1 MSELTTNA
9 ARNAKEQAFLYDL
22 YFIPQWRE
30 MFDRFVDEEVKLPQE
45 GKLLDAEC
53 GTGAYA
59 VDLSLRISQ
68 DIEVVGVDP
77 SEEKLALAR
86 GKADIKK
93 AKQVSFQQGW
103 LHATGLPDDEFD
115 WIVADASLKEAD
127 DLADILT
134 ELHRVAKP
142 GATIIVKLTTR
153 GSFDEFISVFWET
166 LFELDLTE
174 HSADLEALSTMRL
187 TAAEAEAL
195 AKNAKL
201 KNVRSLTRKEQ
212 FSFGSG
218 AEFLAAPLI
227 ETNFLADWLAVLPD
241 DTTREEVLQEL
252 PEVID
257 RAREQLNFEVSLKAT
272 LLIAQK

>member
-1 MSELTTNA
+1 MAKPQTQTT
-9 ARNAKEQAFLYDL
+9 AKEQAFLYDL
-22 YFIPQWRE
+22 YLVPQWRE
-30 MFDRFVDEEVKLPQE
+30 VFDRFVDEEVKLPE
-45 GKLLDAEC
+45 KGKLLDAEC

-59 VDLSLRISQ
+59 VDLSLRISK

-86 GKADIKK
+86 GKAEIKK
-93 AKQVSFQQGW
+93 SQQVSFQQGW
-103 LHATGLPDDEFD
+103 LHALGLPDEEFD
-115 WIVADASLKEAD
+115 WIVADASLTPAE
-127 DLADILT
+127 DLADILV
-134 ELHRVAKP
+134 ELRRVAKP
-142 GATIIVKLTTR
+142 GAPIIVKLATR

-174 HSADLEALSTMRL
+174 YSPELETLSTARL

-195 AKNAKL
+195 AKDAKL
-201 KNVRSLTRKEQ
+201 KTVRSLTRKEQ
-212 FSFGSG
+212 LTYASG

-227 ETNFLADWLAVLPD
+227 EAAFLDDWLAVLPD
-241 DTTREEVLQEL
+241 DETRALVLHKL

-257 RAREQLNFEVSLKAT
+257 RARQPLDFDVSVKAT

>member
-1 MSELTTNA
+1 MAKPQTQTT
-9 ARNAKEQAFLYDL
+9 AKEQAFLYDL
-22 YFIPQWRE
+22 YLAPQWRE
-30 MFDRFVDEEVKLPQE
+30 VFDRLVDEEVKLPE
-45 GKLLDAEC
+45 KGKLLDAEC

-59 VDLSLRISQ
+59 VDLSLRISK

-86 GKADIKK
+86 GKAEIKK
-93 AKQVSFQQGW
+93 SQQVSFQQGW
-103 LHATGLPDDEFD
+103 LHALGLPDEEFD
-115 WIVADASLKEAD
+115 WIIADASLTPSE
-127 DLADILT
+127 DLADILA
-134 ELHRVAKP
+134 ELRRVAKP
-142 GATIIVKLTTR
+142 GAPIIVKLATR

-174 HSADLEALSTMRL
+174 YSAELETLSTARL

-195 AKNAKL
+195 AKDAKL
-201 KNVRSLTRKEQ
+201 KNVRSVTRKER
-212 FSFGSG
+212 FDYTSG

-227 ETNFLADWLAVLPD
+227 EAAFLQDWLAVLPD
-241 DTTREEVLQEL
+241 DETRAMVLDKL

-257 RAREQLNFEVSLKAT
+257 RARQPLDFDVSVKAT

>member
-1 MSELTTNA
+1 MAKAQTQTS
-9 ARNAKEQAFLYDL
+9 AKEQAFLYDL
-22 YFIPQWRE
+22 YLAPQWRE
-30 MFDRFVDEEVKLPQE
+30 VFDRFVDEEVKLPE
-45 GKLLDAEC
+45 KGKLLDAEC
-53 GTGAYA
+53 GTGAYV

-77 SEEKLALAR
+77 SEEKLMLAR

-103 LHATGLPDDEFD
+103 LHALGLPDEEFD
-115 WIVADASLKEAD
+115 WIIADASLTPSE
-127 DLADILT
+127 DLADILA
-134 ELHRVAKP
+134 ELRRVAKP
-142 GATIIVKLTTR
+142 GAPIIVKLATR

-174 HSADLEALSTMRL
+174 YSAEVETLSTARL

-195 AKNAKL
+195 AKDAKL
-201 KNVRSLTRKEQ
+201 KNVRSITRKER
-212 FSFGSG
+212 FDYASG

-227 ETNFLADWLAVLPD
+227 EAAFLDDWLDILPD
-241 DTTREEVLQEL
+241 DETRELVLNKL

-257 RAREQLNFEVSLKAT
+257 RARQPLDFDVSLKAT
-272 LLIAQK
+272 LLLAQK

>member
-1 MSELTTNA
+1 MAEPHLQTT
-9 ARNAKEQAFLYDL
+9 AKEQAFLYDL
-22 YFIPQWRE
+22 YVVPQWRE
-30 MFDRFVDEEVKLPQE
+30 VFDRFVDEEIKLPEQ

-53 GTGAYA
+53 GTGSYA
-59 VDLSLRISQ
+59 VDLSLRISK

-103 LHATGLPDDEFD
+103 LHALGLPDEEFD
-115 WIVADASLKEAD
+115 WVIADASLKEAD

-134 ELHRVAKP
+134 ELRRVAKP
-142 GATIIVKLTTR
+142 GAPIIVKLATR

-166 LFELDLTE
+166 LFELDLTAY
-174 HSADLEALSTMRL
+174 SAGLETLSMARL
-187 TAAEAEAL
+187 TAADAEAL

-201 KNVRSLTRKEQ
+201 KNVRSVTRKER
-212 FSFGSG
+212 FDYASG
-218 AEFLAAPLI
+218 AEFLSAPLI
-227 ETNFLADWLAVLPD
+227 ETTLLDDWLAVLPD
-241 DTTREEVLQEL
+241 DETRELVLNKL
-252 PEVID
+252 PEIID
-257 RAREQLNFEVSLKAT
+257 RARQPLDFDVSLKAT